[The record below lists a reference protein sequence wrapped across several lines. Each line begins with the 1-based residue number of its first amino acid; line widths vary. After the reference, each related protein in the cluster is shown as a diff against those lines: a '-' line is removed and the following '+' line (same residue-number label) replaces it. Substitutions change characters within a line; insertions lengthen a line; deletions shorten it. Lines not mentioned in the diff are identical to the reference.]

1 MSATAKPGDSASV
14 GEGDDGDLEKLPTG
28 IPGFDVVAKGGL
40 PGTRTT
46 LLSGTAGSGKTIFA
60 MHFLAA
66 GITQSK
72 ERGVFV
78 TFEESAKDIRKNMRN
93 FGWDLAGWERDQQLA
108 FVDASPDPHVET
120 IETGAF
126 DLGALLAR
134 VENAVRK
141 VKATRVSV
149 DSLGAIFSQFSDQ
162 SIVRRELFRIASA
175 LKQMGVTAVMTAER
189 TDEYGPIA
197 RFGVEEFIA
206 DNVMVL
212 RNTLEAE
219 NRRRT
224 IEIVKF
230 RGTDHHKGEYP
241 FTIMPKRGMVVIPL
255 SAIQLRQRSSNVRIS
270 SGNATLDEMCG
281 GGFFRDSVI
290 LVSGATG
297 TGKTLT
303 VTQFMEGGATNGERS
318 LLLAFEESREQLFRN
333 ATGWGADFERMER
346 DGMLRVLCDYPEV
359 AGLEDWLVQIQ
370 AAIEE
375 FNPKRVALDSLS
387 ALERMGSPKAFREF
401 VIGLT
406 SFLKHREIAGLL
418 TSTTPSLMGGS
429 SITEGHIS
437 TLTDSIILLRYVEM
451 FGEMKRGL
459 TVLKM
464 RGSLHDR
471 SIREFNIDGTGMHI
485 GRRFGNVTGI
495 LGGSPMHVT
504 PGDVER
510 TWSQF
515 DDKVDAKLGG
525 REHDDPR
532 PESLE
537 RRRTD
542 PQGPS
547 R

>member
-1 MSATAKPGDSASV
+1 MTAAANPGNSTGV
-14 GEGDDGDLEKLPTG
+14 TDDDDTDVEKLPTG
-28 IPGFDVVAKGGL
+28 IPSFDVIAKGGL
-40 PGTRTT
+40 PRMRTT
-46 LLSGTAGSGKTIFA
+46 LLSGTAGSGKTVFA
-60 MHFLAA
+60 THFLAA
-66 GITQSK
+66 GITQSN
-72 ERGVFV
+72 EHGVFV
-78 TFEESAKDIRKNMRN
+78 TFEESASDIRKNVRN
-93 FGWDLAGWERDQQLA
+93 FGWRLADWERDGQLA
-108 FVDASPDPHVET
+108 FVDASPDPNVET
-120 IETGAF
+120 VEAGAF

-141 VKATRVSV
+141 VNAKRVSV

-175 LKQMGVTAVMTAER
+175 LKQMGVTDVMTAER

-212 RNTLEAE
+212 RNTLDAE

-270 SGNATLDEMCG
+270 SGNVELDEMCG

-303 VTQFMEGGATNGERS
+303 VTQFMEGGAANGERC

-346 DGMLRVLCDYPEV
+346 DGLLRVLCDYPEV
-359 AGLEDWLVQIQ
+359 AGLEEWLVQIQ
-370 AAIEE
+370 TAIAE

-406 SFLKHREIAGLL
+406 SFLKHRETAGLL

-464 RGSLHDR
+464 RGSVHDR
-471 SIREFNIDGTGMHI
+471 SIREFNIDGAGMHI

-515 DDKVDAKLGG
+515 DDKIDARFADGV
-525 REHDDPR
+525 REG
-532 PESLE
+532 EAAE
-537 RRRTD
+537 RRRVD
-542 PQGPS
+542 PPRS
-547 R
+547 S